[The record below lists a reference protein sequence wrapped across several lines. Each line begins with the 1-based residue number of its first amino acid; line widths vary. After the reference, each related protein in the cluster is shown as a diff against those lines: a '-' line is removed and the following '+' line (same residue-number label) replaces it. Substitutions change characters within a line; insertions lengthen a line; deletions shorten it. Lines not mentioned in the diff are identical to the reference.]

1 MEINKS
7 EHANIELAPQMVQI
21 RLFHEMLL
29 KGGNRKMFVRRF
41 RENLNIAL
49 RGLRIRKIMQ
59 RPMMFLLELEE
70 EASWEELKARLTNV
84 IGIEKFARVWRV
96 PPDLCSV
103 KNVLN
108 QIIPTL
114 NPSSFRIT
122 ARRSDK
128 TFALT
133 SPEINQALGTYVHEQ
148 FKVPV
153 DLDKP
158 DLNVRVQITE
168 KEALVSL
175 MDHEGPRGMP
185 VGVAGKVTVLLS
197 GGIDSPVASYQMME
211 RGCEILFVHFHSFPL
226 VDGTSREKVDEIVR
240 MLTRYQYRSRL
251 LLVPFARLQQ
261 EVILTVP
268 PQYRIIVYRRLM
280 FKIAQTLALQSKSDA
295 LVTGESLGQVSS
307 QTLRNLST
315 ISAVLDKLP
324 VLRPLIAAD
333 KETIVKQAKSLGT
346 YTTSIIPD
354 QDCCTLFVPKHPVT
368 SSRLREIEQI
378 ESGLDLDKSL
388 QETFASIEEKT
399 YHWPL

>member
-7 EHANIELAPQMVQI
+7 ELANIELAPQMVQI

-41 RENLNIAL
+41 RENLNVAL
-49 RGLRIRKIMQ
+49 RGLRIRKIIQ

-70 EASWEELKARLTNV
+70 EGSWEELKARLTNV
-84 IGIEKFARVWRV
+84 IGVEKFARVWRV

-103 KNVLN
+103 KSVLN
-108 QIIPTL
+108 QILPTL

-128 TFALT
+128 AFALT
-133 SPEINQALGTYVHEQ
+133 SPEINQVLGTYVHEQ

-158 DLNVRVQITE
+158 NLNVRVQITD

-185 VGVAGKVTVLLS
+185 VGIAGKVTVLLS

-268 PQYRIIVYRRLM
+268 PQYRVIVYRRLM

-333 KETIVKQAKSLGT
+333 KETIVKQAKLLGT

-368 SSRLREIEQI
+368 SSRLMEIEQI
-378 ESGLDLDKSL
+378 ESRLDLDKSL
-388 QETFASIEEKT
+388 QETFSSIEEKT
-399 YHWPL
+399 YHWPP

>member
-1 MEINKS
+1 MEINEL

-21 RLFHEMLL
+21 RLFHEILL

-41 RENLNIAL
+41 RENLNVAL

-128 TFALT
+128 AFALT

-158 DLNVRVQITE
+158 DLNVRVQITD

-268 PQYRIIVYRRLM
+268 PQYRVIVYRRLM

-333 KETIVKQAKSLGT
+333 KETIVKQAKSLGLVINVLQKCSKNT
-346 YTTSIIPD
+346 IKASGKNIRRK
-354 QDCCTLFVPKHPVT
+354 VPKKLGNVLIKQSWVYQIWLHTYLTRWVV
-368 SSRLREIEQI
+368 SLR
-378 ESGLDLDKSL
+378 
-388 QETFASIEEKT
+388 T
-399 YHWPL
+399 